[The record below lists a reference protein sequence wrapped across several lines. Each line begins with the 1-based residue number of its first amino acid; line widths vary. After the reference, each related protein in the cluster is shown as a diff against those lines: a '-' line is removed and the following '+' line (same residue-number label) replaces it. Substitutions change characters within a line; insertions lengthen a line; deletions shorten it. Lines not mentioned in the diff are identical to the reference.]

1 MKAELTLPS
10 ELVDSIADRVIEKLR
25 PLLSGNGKDEI
36 EDTLMTIEETAQFL
50 KTSKPQIYQWT
61 NNSAHGLNDF
71 PFLKAG
77 RLLRFSKKAILK
89 WLESR

>member
-50 KTSKPQIYQWT
+50 KTSKGQIYQWT
-61 NNSAHGLNDF
+61 NNSAHGLNDV

>member
-10 ELVDSIADRVIEKLR
+10 EFVDSIADRVIEKLK
-25 PLLSGNGKDEI
+25 PMLSGNGTHEI
-36 EDTLMTIEETAQFL
+36 DTLMTIEETAQFL
-50 KTSKPQIYQWT
+50 KTSKGQIYQWT
-61 NNSAHGLNDF
+61 NNSAHGLNDV

>member
-1 MKAELTLPS
+1 MKTELEPQDI
-10 ELVDSIADRVIEKLR
+10 EAIAAKVIDKLK

-36 EDTLMTIEETAQFL
+36 GDTLMTIEETAQFL
-50 KTSKPQIYQWT
+50 RTSKQQIYQWT

-77 RLLRFSKKAILK
+77 RLLRFSKKAVLK
-89 WLESR
+89 WLETR